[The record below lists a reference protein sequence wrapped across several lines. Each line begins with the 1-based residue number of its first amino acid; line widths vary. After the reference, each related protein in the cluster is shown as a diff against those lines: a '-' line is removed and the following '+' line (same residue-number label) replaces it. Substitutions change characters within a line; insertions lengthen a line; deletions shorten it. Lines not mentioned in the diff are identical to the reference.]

1 MDKAKIEK
9 LRIRSNE
16 RINRVS
22 LAYLR
27 DEIVQFDWNLRL
39 MGIKGARGVGK
50 TTLLLQHIKQ
60 THQLDER
67 AIYLSLDD
75 ISFTDNTLVDFVEDF
90 YRNGGL
96 FLYLDEVHKYPNW
109 AIEIKNIYDTY
120 TDLRIVFTGSAMLE
134 LQKGNVDLSR
144 RAIMYR
150 MQGLSFRQFLALKHD
165 VSISVVSLE
174 DVLLQPNDIIT
185 GLPNTFKPYPFFRTY
200 LQMGYYPFFTEG
212 NKWFYDRLNATVRV
226 VLESD
231 FLQVQNIDI
240 QNIRRIYKLL
250 LAIATSPPFKPNI
263 QRLSERTGIS
273 RNTLVKYLYYL
284 EEADILAL
292 LQVAGKGLRRLQKPD
307 KIYLEIPN
315 LLYAFA
321 PTQLHIGMVR
331 ETFVLNQLRMKHKIN
346 YPLAGDFLVDEKYL
360 LEVGGQ
366 SKTAKQI
373 AQAENAF
380 VVADDFD
387 FAIGQKIPIW
397 LFGLL
402 Y

>member
-16 RINRVS
+16 RIRRVS
-22 LAYLR
+22 LDYQR
-27 DEIVQFDWNLRL
+27 DEIKQFDWNLRL
-39 MGIKGARGVGK
+39 MGIKGARGIGK
-50 TTLLLQHIKQ
+50 TTLLLQHLKQ
-60 THQLDER
+60 THQLKER

-75 ISFTDNTLVDFVEDF
+75 ISFTENTLLDFVEDF

-96 FLYLDEVHKYPNW
+96 FLYLDEVHKYPDW

-120 TDLRIVFTGSAMLE
+120 VDLQIIFTGSAMLE
-134 LQKGNVDLSR
+134 IQRGNVDLSR

-150 MQGLSFRQFLALKHD
+150 LQGLSFRQFLALKHNIEIP
-165 VSISVVSLE
+165 VSSLE
-174 DVLLQPNDIIT
+174 TVLLEPNDIIAS
-185 GLPNTFKPYPFFRTY
+185 LPNTFKPYPFFREY
-200 LQMGYYPFFTEG
+200 LQIGYYPFFTEG
-212 NKWFYDRLNATVRV
+212 NKWFYDRLNATVKV

-231 FLQVQNIDI
+231 ISQIQHIDI

-250 LAIATSPPFKPNI
+250 LAIATSPPFTPNI

-273 RNTLVKYLYYL
+273 RNTLIQYLYYL
-284 EEADILAL
+284 EEADVLSL

-307 KIYLEIPN
+307 KVYLENSN

-331 ETFVLNQLRMKHKIN
+331 ETFVLNQLKIKHRIN
-346 YPLAGDFLVDEKYL
+346 YPKTGDFLVDEKYL
-360 LEVGGQ
+360 LEVGGP

>member
-16 RINRVS
+16 RITRVS
-22 LAYLR
+22 LEYLR
-27 DEIVQFDWNLRL
+27 DEIGQFDWNLRL
-39 MGIKGARGVGK
+39 MGIKGARGIGK

-60 THQLDER
+60 VHQLNEQ

-75 ISFTDNTLVDFVEDF
+75 ISFTENTLIDFVEVF

-120 TDLRIVFTGSAMLE
+120 PDLQIVFTGSAMLE
-134 LQKGNVDLSR
+134 LQKGNADLSR

-150 MQGLSFRQFLALKHD
+150 MQGLSFRQFLALKHKI
-165 VSISVVSLE
+165 SIPIVSLE
-174 DVLLQPNDIIT
+174 NILLHPNDIIT
-185 GLPNTFKPYPFFRTY
+185 SLPSTFKPYPFFRTY
-200 LQMGYYPFFTEG
+200 LQLGYYPFFTEG
-212 NKWFYDRLNATVRV
+212 TKWFYDRLNATVKV

-240 QNIRRIYKLL
+240 RNIRRIYKLL

-263 QRLSERTGIS
+263 QRLSERTNIS
-273 RNTLVKYLYYL
+273 RNTLVQYLYYL
-284 EEADILAL
+284 EAADVLSL

-307 KIYLEIPN
+307 KIYLENPN

-331 ETFVLNQLRMKHKIN
+331 ETFVLNQLKMKHTIN

-360 LEVGGQ
+360 LEIGGP
-366 SKTAKQI
+366 SKTARQI
-373 AQAENAF
+373 AKTKNAY

-387 FAIGQKIPIW
+387 FAVGQKIPIW